1 MSLKHIL
8 LGILQ
13 QPQSGYDVKKMFDHV
28 FSHFWAAELSQIYPQ
43 LKKLTE
49 QKLLSV
55 SAEESDKGPNKK
67 IYQTTAVGKQALV
80 QWLTQGPVTH
90 TEKLAYLA
98 QTYFLGSL
106 ESDQHRLKFLQ
117 DLLTHMHNW
126 HQTLVSI
133 QNEMKIEFPAYPHGL
148 PDEEF
153 YPNLTLMLG
162 VKKVGANVEW
172 VEESIELLKVRMAKS
187 SQ

>member
-13 QPQSGYDVKKMFDHV
+13 EPKSGYDVKKIFDQV
-28 FSHFWAAELSQIYPQ
+28 FSNFWAAELSQIYPQ
-43 LKKLTE
+43 LKKLAA
-49 QKLLSV
+49 QNLLTV
-55 SAEESDKGPNKK
+55 SEVESEKGPNKK
-67 IYQTTAVGKQALV
+67 IYQTTDSGKQELV
-80 QWLTQGPVTH
+80 LWLTKGPVTN

-98 QTYFLGSL
+98 QTFFLDAL
-106 ESDQHRLKFLQ
+106 ENNQQRLKFLE
-117 DLLTHMHNW
+117 DLLEHMKIWHN
-126 HQTLVSI
+126 TLVTI
-133 QNEMKIEFPAYPHGL
+133 QNDMKQEFTDYPHGL

-172 VEESIELLKVRMAKS
+172 VEESIVLLRERMH
-187 SQ
+187 

>member
-13 QPQSGYDVKKMFDHV
+13 EPKSGYDVKSMFDQV
-28 FSHFWAAELSQIYPQ
+28 FSNFWAAKLSQIYPQ
-43 LKKLTE
+43 LKKLTQE
-49 QKLLSV
+49 SLLTV
-55 SAEESDKGPNKK
+55 EEASSRKGPNKK
-67 IYQTTAVGKQALV
+67 IYQTTEKGKKELV
-80 QWLTQGPVTH
+80 DWLSNGPVTK

-106 ESDQHRLKFLQ
+106 ANDKQRLKFLN
-117 DLLTHMHNW
+117 DLLAHMKHW
-126 HQTLVSI
+126 HQILVSI
-133 QNEMKIEFPAYPHGL
+133 QDQVKVDFPNYPRGL

-172 VEESIELLKVRMAKS
+172 VNESIALIKERM
-187 SQ
+187 Q

>member
-13 QPQSGYDVKKMFDHV
+13 EPQSGYDVKKRFDHV
-28 FSHFWAAELSQIYPQ
+28 FSNFWAAELSQIYPQ
-43 LKKLTE
+43 LKKLTD
-49 QKLLSV
+49 QDLLTVRIAESV
-55 SAEESDKGPNKK
+55 KGPNKK
-67 IYQTTAVGKQALV
+67 IYHITSLGKKELLE
-80 QWLTQGPVTH
+80 WLASGPVTH

-98 QTYFLGSL
+98 QTFFLGAM
-106 ESDQHRLKFLQ
+106 ENDQQRLKFLQ
-117 DLLTHMHNW
+117 DLLKHMQNW
-126 HQTLVSI
+126 HQILVSI
-133 QNEMKIEFPAYPHGL
+133 QNETKTRFPHYPKGL

-172 VEESIELLKVRMAKS
+172 VEESIDLLQERMNH
-187 SQ
+187 

>member
-13 QPQSGYDVKKMFDHV
+13 QPKSGYDVKKMFDQV
-28 FSHFWAAELSQIYPQ
+28 FSNFWAAELSQIYPQ
-43 LKKLTE
+43 LKKLTD
-49 QKLLSV
+49 QQLLTV
-55 SAEESDKGPNKK
+55 SEAESDKGPNKK
-67 IYQTTAVGKQALV
+67 IYHTTTLGRQELV
-80 QWLTQGPVTH
+80 TWLTNGPVTH

-106 ESDQHRLKFLQ
+106 ENDQQRLQFLQ
-117 DLLTHMHNW
+117 DLLAHMQNW

-133 QNEMKIEFPAYPHGL
+133 QNEMKVEFSAYPQGL
-148 PDEEF
+148 PDAAY

-162 VKKVGANVEW
+162 VKKVAANVAW
-172 VEESIELLKVRMAKS
+172 AEESIDLIKHRMDGFK
-187 SQ
+187 Q